1 MVKSRISNKTK
12 KLRIEKGKV
21 VMFNLDSQLQKD
33 TIAIASLPLCELLL
47 MNDAN
52 YPWLILV
59 PRREDVRELIELSAE
74 DQLQFMHE
82 SNAVA
87 RLLQTQFSA
96 EKLNIAA
103 LGNVVAQLHIHHI
116 ARFKHDAVWPKP
128 VWGAMPA
135 VAYQED
141 KLAEVIEL
149 IYSSLAMDSGLA
161 VDWGEG

>member
-1 MVKSRISNKTK
+1 
-12 KLRIEKGKV
+12 
-21 VMFNLDSQLQKD
+21 MFTLDTQLQKD

-59 PRREDVRELIELSAE
+59 PRREDVRELIELSTE
-74 DQLQFMHE
+74 DQLQFLQE

-103 LGNVVAQLHIHHI
+103 LGNVVAQLHIHHV
-116 ARFKHDAVWPKP
+116 ARFKSDAVWPKP

-149 IYSSLAMDSGLA
+149 IYSSLAFDSGLL
-161 VDWGEG
+161 VNWCDVID

>member
-1 MVKSRISNKTK
+1 
-12 KLRIEKGKV
+12 
-21 VMFNLDSQLQKD
+21 MFTLDPQLQKD

-116 ARFKHDAVWPKP
+116 ARFKQDAVWPKP
-128 VWGAMPA
+128 IWGAIPA
-135 VAYQED
+135 VVYEED

-149 IYSSLAMDSGLA
+149 IYSSLAMDSGL
-161 VDWGEG
+161 VIDWSES

>member
-1 MVKSRISNKTK
+1 
-12 KLRIEKGKV
+12 
-21 VMFNLDSQLQKD
+21 MFNLDSQLQKD

-103 LGNVVAQLHIHHI
+103 LGNVVAKLHIHHI

-128 VWGAMPA
+128 VWGVMPA

>member
-1 MVKSRISNKTK
+1 
-12 KLRIEKGKV
+12 
-21 VMFNLDSQLQKD
+21 MFTLDTQLQKD

-59 PRREDVRELIELSAE
+59 PRRADVRELIELSAE
-74 DQLQFMHE
+74 DQLQFMQE

-116 ARFKHDAVWPKP
+116 ARFKSDAVWPKP

-135 VAYQED
+135 VAYADQE
-141 KLAEVIEL
+141 LAEVIEL
-149 IYSSLAMDSGLA
+149 IYSSLAMDSGL
-161 VDWGEG
+161 VIDWSES

>member
-1 MVKSRISNKTK
+1 
-12 KLRIEKGKV
+12 
-21 VMFNLDSQLQKD
+21 QLQKD

-59 PRREDVRELIELSAE
+59 PRRADVRELIELSAE
-74 DQLQFMHE
+74 DQLQFMQE

-116 ARFKHDAVWPKP
+116 ARFKSDAVWPKP

-135 VAYQED
+135 VAYADQE
-141 KLAEVIEL
+141 LAEVIEL
-149 IYSSLAMDSGLA
+149 IYSSLAMDSGL
-161 VDWGEG
+161 VIDWSES

>member
-1 MVKSRISNKTK
+1 
-12 KLRIEKGKV
+12 
-21 VMFNLDSQLQKD
+21 MFTLDAQLQKD

-59 PRREDVRELIELSAE
+59 PRRADVRELIELSAE
-74 DQLQFMHE
+74 DQLQFMQE

-116 ARFKHDAVWPKP
+116 ARFKSDAVWPKP

-135 VAYQED
+135 VAYADQE
-141 KLAEVIEL
+141 LAEVIEL
-149 IYSSLAMDSGLA
+149 IYSSLAMDSSLLI
-161 VDWGEG
+161 DWSES

>member
-1 MVKSRISNKTK
+1 
-12 KLRIEKGKV
+12 
-21 VMFNLDSQLQKD
+21 MFTLDAQLQKD

-59 PRREDVRELIELSAE
+59 PRRADVRELIELSAE
-74 DQLQFMHE
+74 DQLQFMQE

-116 ARFKHDAVWPKP
+116 ARFKSDAVWPKP

-135 VAYQED
+135 VAYADQE
-141 KLAEVIEL
+141 LAEVIEL
-149 IYSSLAMDSGLA
+149 IYSSLAMDSGL
-161 VDWGEG
+161 VIDWSES

>member
-1 MVKSRISNKTK
+1 
-12 KLRIEKGKV
+12 
-21 VMFNLDSQLQKD
+21 MFTLDPQLQKD

-149 IYSSLAMDSGLA
+149 IYSSLVFDSGLLI
-161 VDWGEG
+161 DWCDVID

>member
-1 MVKSRISNKTK
+1 
-12 KLRIEKGKV
+12 
-21 VMFNLDSQLQKD
+21 MFTLDTQLQKD

-59 PRREDVRELIELSAE
+59 PRRADVRELIELSAE
-74 DQLQFMHE
+74 DQLQFMQE

-116 ARFKHDAVWPKP
+116 ARFKSDAVWPKP

-135 VAYQED
+135 VAYADQ

-149 IYSSLAMDSGLA
+149 IYSSLAMDSGL
-161 VDWGEG
+161 VIDWSES

>member
-1 MVKSRISNKTK
+1 
-12 KLRIEKGKV
+12 
-21 VMFNLDSQLQKD
+21 MFTLDLQLQKD

-59 PRREDVRELIELSAE
+59 PRREGMRELIDLSSE
-74 DQLQFMHE
+74 DQLQYLQE

-103 LGNVVAQLHIHHI
+103 LGNVVSQLHIHHV

-135 VAYQED
+135 VAYPED

-149 IYSSLAMDSGLA
+149 IYHSLAMDSGL
-161 VDWGEG
+161 VINWGDDFD

>member
-1 MVKSRISNKTK
+1 
-12 KLRIEKGKV
+12 
-21 VMFNLDSQLQKD
+21 MFTLDPQLQKD

-59 PRREDVRELIELSAE
+59 PRRENVRELIELSAE

-149 IYSSLAMDSGLA
+149 IYSSLVFDSGLLI
-161 VDWGEG
+161 DWCDVID

>member
-1 MVKSRISNKTK
+1 
-12 KLRIEKGKV
+12 
-21 VMFNLDSQLQKD
+21 MFTLDPQLQKD

-116 ARFKHDAVWPKP
+116 ARFKQDAVWPKP
-128 VWGAMPA
+128 IWGAIPA
-135 VAYQED
+135 VVYEEE

-149 IYSSLAMDSGLA
+149 IYSSLAMDSGL
-161 VDWGEG
+161 VIDWSES

>member
-1 MVKSRISNKTK
+1 
-12 KLRIEKGKV
+12 
-21 VMFNLDSQLQKD
+21 MFNLDSQLQKD